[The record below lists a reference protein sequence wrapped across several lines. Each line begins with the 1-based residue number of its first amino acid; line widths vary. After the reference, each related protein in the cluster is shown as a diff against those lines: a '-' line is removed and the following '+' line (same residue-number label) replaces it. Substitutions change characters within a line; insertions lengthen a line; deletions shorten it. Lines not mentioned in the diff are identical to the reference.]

1 MPKKRR
7 KAPACLLQ
15 KNAEAI
21 AAARQR
27 ALLADRSSCAD
38 CIAHQRKK
46 PRAKGRPK
54 GAKDATPRKRSRE
67 CDLLK
72 DDADWLSTTPD
83 PLSKKQRAE
92 DSQSFSPG
100 EFRYMSDEVRVRD
113 PFRKHTN
120 YMRSKQLIDERLEE
134 VGKTLSARDHNF
146 LLAIGQLTQRSE
158 EREIVELAW
167 QLDGFDLMAKE
178 VDELHDC
185 MTMCTNWSAKTV
197 LCIVSWPKQTG
208 TCTAIIYHTVSLTT
222 DASDLLFPL
231 SLLLCCSTVQW
242 VRSWC
247 TLHICRAT

>member
-7 KAPACLLQ
+7 KAPAFLLQ

-100 EFRYMSDEVRVRD
+100 EFKDRSSEVRD

-158 EREIVELAW
+158 EREIVALAW
-167 QLDGFDLMAKE
+167 QLNGFDLMAKE
-178 VDELHDC
+178 VDELHDHVHQLEC
-185 MTMCTNWSAKTV
+185 ENSALHCELAKTNRY
-197 LCIVSWPKQTG
+197 LHC
-208 TCTAIIYHTVSLTT
+208 YH
-222 DASDLLFPL
+222 L
-231 SLLLCCSTVQW
+231 SHSIT
-242 VRSWC
+242 
-247 TLHICRAT
+247 HD

>member
-1 MPKKRR
+1 
-7 KAPACLLQ
+7 
-15 KNAEAI
+15 
-21 AAARQR
+21 
-27 ALLADRSSCAD
+27 
-38 CIAHQRKK
+38 
-46 PRAKGRPK
+46 
-54 GAKDATPRKRSRE
+54 
-67 CDLLK
+67 
-72 DDADWLSTTPD
+72 
-83 PLSKKQRAE
+83 
-92 DSQSFSPG
+92 
-100 EFRYMSDEVRVRD
+100 
-113 PFRKHTN
+113 
-120 YMRSKQLIDERLEE
+120 MRSKQLIDERLEE
-134 VGKTLSARDHNF
+134 VGKTLSVRDHNF

-178 VDELHDC
+178 VDELHDH
-185 MTMCTNWSAKTV
+185 TCTNLSAKTV